1 MIEIRF
7 HGRGGQKLAARA
19 SALALAALKDGKYSQ
34 TYLSFGLDRP
44 GAPNTAITRV
54 ADAFIRERAGNGSA
68 PDVVVVLDATVIGL
82 VDVSAGL
89 KAGGTVIAPTD
100 AALAAPTGDQWR
112 VQTVET
118 AGMTVAQGRVALLQA
133 VAQVTGSSAS
143 SLQAALKELKLA

>member
-7 HGRGGQKLAARA
+7 HGRGGQKLAAWA
-19 SALALAALKDGKYSQ
+19 EALALAALKDGKYSQ

-68 PDVVVVLDATVIGL
+68 PDVVVVLDPTVIGL
-82 VDVSAGL
+82 VDVTAGL

-100 AALAAPTGDQWR
+100 AALAAPADGRWQLQFVEVGCLPVNAAR
-112 VQTVET
+112 AALMAAVSNLSGVGQT
-118 AGMTVAQGRVALLQA
+118 
-133 VAQVTGSSAS
+133 
-143 SLQAALKELKLA
+143 SLQAALQELKL